1 MFHLNP
7 HFPMDY
13 RTSLDPLVDKFQ
25 LNISALKTLNILSF
39 EHLIPH
45 ALGNYQ
51 FIYDYP
57 HKDLID
63 SEGRFAQNIAN
74 YKLFGDE
81 YIDIPETLFY
91 KVQGLAKMYQ
101 AVCSALSKKVEAS
114 IPAVP
119 PLQLDDI
126 CCQYKQGFRSGE
138 LTGLFHDT
146 LLCRLPEKAVL
157 YLNHSRAI
165 TGHGFHCMSGHTRLF
180 SFCGNA
186 YVRILSNGNELYQ
199 SYQDAY
205 CQYLEQL
212 VKACI
217 VLPPDIY
224 CLVYPGFTHRIKC
237 YKAERTSTSKT

>member
-1 MFHLNP
+1 MENINNF
-7 HFPMDY
+7 
-13 RTSLDPLVDKFQ
+13 VDKFQ

-45 ALGNYQ
+45 TLVMPLTLGNYQ
-51 FIYDYP
+51 FRYYYP
-57 HKDLID
+57 YKDHID
-63 SEGRFAQNIAN
+63 SEGRFSQNIAN
-74 YKLFGDE
+74 YRDFGDE

-101 AVCSALSKKVEAS
+101 AVCLALSKKVEAS

-126 CCQYKQGFRSGE
+126 YCRYKQGFRSGE
-138 LTGLFHDT
+138 LTGLFHDI

-165 TGHGFHCMSGHTRLF
+165 TGRGFHCKSGHTRLF

-186 YVRILSNGNELYQ
+186 HVHILPNANELYQ

-205 CQYLEQL
+205 DKYLEQL
-212 VKACI
+212 IEACI

-224 CLVYPGFTHRIKC
+224 SIIHSRFPTKSVK
-237 YKAERTSTSKT
+237 

>member
-1 MFHLNP
+1 M
-7 HFPMDY
+7 
-13 RTSLDPLVDKFQ
+13 
-25 LNISALKTLNILSF
+25 LNILSF

-45 ALGNYQ
+45 TSGNFLYG
-51 FIYDYP
+51 YDYSR
-57 HKDLID
+57 KDHID
-63 SEGRFAQNIAN
+63 SEGRFSHNIAN
-74 YKLFGDE
+74 YEALGDE

-101 AVCSALSKKVEAS
+101 AVCLALSKKVEAS
-114 IPAVP
+114 LPAVP

-126 CCQYKQGFRSGE
+126 YCQYKQGFRFGE
-138 LTGLFHDT
+138 LTGLFHDN

-157 YLNHSRAI
+157 YLNHSRTI
-165 TGHGFHCMSGHTRLF
+165 TGRGFHCMSGHTRLF
-180 SFCGNA
+180 SFLGNA

-212 VKACI
+212 VEACI
-217 VLPPDIY
+217 VLPPEIY
-224 CLVYPGFTHRIKC
+224 RLVYPDFTHRIKC